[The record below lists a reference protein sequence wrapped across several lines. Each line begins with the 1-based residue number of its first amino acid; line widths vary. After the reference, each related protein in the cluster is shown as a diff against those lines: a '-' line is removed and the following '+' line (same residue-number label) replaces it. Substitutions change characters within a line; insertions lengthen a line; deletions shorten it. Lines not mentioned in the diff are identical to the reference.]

1 MPHIIAAAPCSVASR
16 AAACATRRPVPAAPT
31 CSPLAGP
38 GGLPAGVVTPPGGEG
53 TTASAA
59 SAAAAAAAAAVGLLG
74 GSPETGL
81 IAVSSNASLA
91 SSAAANGAPGQDGG
105 NKTLYLGNLHPFVT
119 EQTLQDV
126 FAGLGGITELKV
138 RGWEGCP
145 CARTV
150 GQRMG
155 SHALLCVAG
164 LGSAWTGVR
173 CCALPAL
180 ALLRWLA
187 ARDVETRASVCPAT
201 RAGHQGQGHGCER
214 RLRVCQV

>member
-1 MPHIIAAAPCSVASR
+1 MKPHAPLLR
-16 AAACATRRPVPAAPT
+16 HPPTRPCCPH
-31 CSPLAGP
+31 CSPHSAGP

-53 TTASAA
+53 TAASAA

-91 SSAAANGAPGQDGG
+91 SSAAANGVPGQDAG

-138 RGWEGCP
+138 GGLGGAGSLYSLAAHGRS
-145 CARTV
+145 CA
-150 GQRMG
+150 
-155 SHALLCVAG
+155 AAVAG
-164 LGSAWTGVR
+164 SG
-173 CCALPAL
+173 PAL
-180 ALLRWLA
+180 MPTISWLDSASRLVAVCAFARLKRHKSPA
-187 ARDVETRASVCPAT
+187 AH
-201 RAGHQGQGHGCER
+201 AGHQGQGHRCER

>member
-1 MPHIIAAAPCSVASR
+1 MPYACCGLRPHCYVAPCTVA
-16 AAACATRRPVPAAPT
+16 CTGHPPVLLPCPHR
-31 CSPLAGP
+31 SFPVAGP

-53 TTASAA
+53 TAASAA

-91 SSAAANGAPGQDGG
+91 SSAATGAPGQDAS

-138 RGWEGCP
+138 RGWRWQRGGHRIAP
-145 CARTV
+145 CSAIAAGV
-150 GQRMG
+150 DL
-155 SHALLCVAG
+155 HAA
-164 LGSAWTGVR
+164 
-173 CCALPAL
+173 AL
-180 ALLRWLA
+180 A
-187 ARDVETRASVCPAT
+187 
-201 RAGHQGQGHGCER
+201 
-214 RLRVCQV
+214 